1 MQTTNIY
8 EELQKRAE
16 EGKIIRLGMIG
27 FGRFPSTFIVQLDRI
42 PGMQLVG
49 VAEINP
55 ARAMKTCELVE
66 WPKERYSAK
75 SFEEAAKNGSTC
87 IVDNADLLFQS
98 DFIDIIVDATG
109 NPYAGVHHGKMAC
122 KYHKDLIMVNIECM
136 AAVGP
141 ILNRMAEEA
150 GIIISYAYGDQ
161 PAKLCAMIDWART
174 CGFGIEAAGEWR
186 PYTIGDKQLPPTDE
200 VFRRFGYD
208 VEEAHRFGMNPKG
221 YCSFLDNTKGAI
233 EMCVVANA
241 TNLSAPEGG
250 LHYYPAG
257 YQDLPNI
264 LRPVGVGGKLTRSGV
279 MEVCAPNYPDK
290 GVSAPV
296 PNAFRAGMYVVM
308 RTDERPM
315 MKDAVIKAWYPMD
328 STKQYS
334 AYMFPVHGIG
344 LELGLTPA
352 IMSIL
357 RKPTGAC
364 KYFSTDVVS
373 ITKKDLQP
381 GEILDGEGGFCA
393 HGEFFTAEESL
404 KLGAVPMGLSGSMK
418 IIKPLKQGQVITWD
432 DVEFDTQNEAIILRR
447 EMEELFKKEKNI

>member
-1 MQTTNIY
+1 MKLFEQSLSGLEIITG
-8 EELQKRAE
+8 ELNELIIEALLDDYYTGLTYASSIEPLMGKLLS
-16 EGKIIRLGMIG
+16 KIISQTCILVQNGATIIS
-27 FGRFPSTFIVQLDRI
+27 PSEKAQLAVI
-42 PGMQLVG
+42 MVMQLLRG
-49 VAEINP
+49 
-55 ARAMKTCELVE
+55 K
-66 WPKERYSAK
+66 
-75 SFEEAAKNGSTC
+75 
-87 IVDNADLLFQS
+87 QS
-98 DFIDIIVDATG
+98 RE
-109 NPYAGVHHGKMAC
+109 YM
-122 KYHKDLIMVNIECM
+122 
-136 AAVGP
+136 
-141 ILNRMAEEA
+141 
-150 GIIISYAYGDQ
+150 Q
-161 PAKLCAMIDWART
+161 KL
-174 CGFGIEAAGEWR
+174 
-186 PYTIGDKQLPPTDE
+186 
-200 VFRRFGYD
+200 
-208 VEEAHRFGMNPKG
+208 

-264 LRPVGVGGKLTRSGV
+264 LRPVEVGGKLTRSGV

-352 IMSIL
+352 VMSIL

-418 IIKPLKQGQVITWD
+418 IIKPLKQGQVITWN
-432 DVEFDTQNEAIILRR
+432 DVEFDNQNEAIILRR
-447 EMEELFKKEKNI
+447 EMEELFRKEKNI